1 MRLLLDTHTFLWFI
15 EGSLNLSDVARNL
28 IEDQANQRFL
38 SVASLWEMSI
48 KVSIGKLELGM
59 TFTELVEREVYGNA
73 IELLEIQPEHLDE
86 LAKLPFHHK
95 DPFDRLMIAQ
105 SLAEGIPIVT
115 KDAALEVT
123 LRLYCGEQCN
133 GLTNHWS
140 RQM

>member
-48 KVSIGKLELGM
+48 KVSIGKLELGI
-59 TFTELVEREVYGNA
+59 TFTELVKREVYGNA

-115 KDAALEVT
+115 KDAAFGSYPVT
-123 LRLYCGEQCN
+123 LL
-133 GLTNHWS
+133 
-140 RQM
+140 

>member
-1 MRLLLDTHTFLWFI
+1 MRFLLDTHTFLWFI

-28 IEDQANQRFL
+28 IEDQASQRFL

-59 TFTELVEREVYGNA
+59 TFTELVKREVYGNA

-105 SLAEGIPIVT
+105 SLVEGIPIVT
-115 KDAALEVT
+115 KDGAFASYPVT
-123 LRLYCGEQCN
+123 LL
-133 GLTNHWS
+133 W
-140 RQM
+140 

>member
-59 TFTELVEREVYGNA
+59 TFTELVKREVYGNA

-115 KDAALEVT
+115 KDAAFRSYPVSL
-123 LRLYCGEQCN
+123 L
-133 GLTNHWS
+133 W
-140 RQM
+140 